1 MHMSYFIGFL
11 ILWVLVAIVTFIYLF
26 YVDAPYG
33 RHIRSGWGK
42 NISARAGWVVM
53 ESPCVILMM
62 IYAYIMRDQ
71 LLLVHIIFL
80 SVWLFHYIHR
90 SFIYP
95 FVIDMTNPK
104 MPISIAASAF
114 FFNIVNVNI
123 QAIGIF
129 YFAEYAQDWIRSLI
143 FYFGLLIFFI
153 GMYINIKSDYLIV
166 ALRREK
172 GPGYHLPNTFMHKY
186 ISAPNYFGEIVEW
199 IGWAVLTWSIS
210 GFVFALWT
218 IANLFPRAL
227 AHHKWYQEKFDDY
240 PKNRKAI
247 IPGII

>member
-1 MHMSYFIGFL
+1 MHMNYFIGFL
-11 ILWVLVAIVTFIYLF
+11 IFWVLVAAATFIYLF

-42 NISARAGWVVM
+42 NISARAGWVLM

-71 LLLVHIIFL
+71 LLLVHVIFL
-80 SVWLFHYIHR
+80 ALWLLHYIHR

-123 QAIGIF
+123 QAVGIF
-129 YFAEYAQDWIRSLI
+129 YFTEYTQDWIHSSV

-153 GMYINIKSDYLIV
+153 GMYINISSDYLIV
-166 ALRREK
+166 SLRREK
-172 GPGYHLPNTFMHKY
+172 GPGYHLPNKFLHKY
-186 ISAPNYFGEIVEW
+186 ISAPNYLGEILEW
-199 IGWAVLTWSIS
+199 IGWAILTWSIS
-210 GFVFALWT
+210 GLVFAFWT

-227 AHHKWYQEKFDDY
+227 AHHRWYKEKFNDY

>member
-1 MHMSYFIGFL
+1 MYMSYFIGFL
-11 ILWVLVAIVTFIYLF
+11 IFWVLVAIVSFIYLF
-26 YVDAPYG
+26 FVDAPYG

-71 LLLVHIIFL
+71 LLLVHLIFL
-80 SVWLFHYIHR
+80 SIWLFHYIHR

-129 YFAEYAQDWIRSLI
+129 YFTEYAQDWIHSLV

-153 GMYINIKSDYLIV
+153 GMFINIKSDYLIV

-186 ISAPNYFGEIVEW
+186 ISAPNYFGEIIEW

>member
-1 MHMSYFIGFL
+1 MHMNYFIGFL
-11 ILWVLVAIVTFIYLF
+11 IFWVLVAIVTFVYLF
-26 YVDAPYG
+26 FVDAPYG

-53 ESPCVILMM
+53 ESPCVILM
-62 IYAYIMRDQ
+62 IVYAYVMRDQ

-80 SVWLFHYIHR
+80 ALWLFHYIHR

-114 FFNIVNVNI
+114 FFNIINVNI
-123 QAIGIF
+123 QAFGIF
-129 YFAEYAQDWIRSLI
+129 FFAEYAENWINSSV
-143 FYFGLLIFFI
+143 FYFGLILFFI
-153 GMYINIKSDYLIV
+153 GMYVNIRSDYLIV
-166 ALRREK
+166 SLRREK
-172 GPGYHLPNTFMHKY
+172 GPGYHLPKKFMHKY

-199 IGWAVLTWSIS
+199 IGWAILTWSIS
-210 GFVFALWT
+210 GLVFAFWT

-227 AHHKWYQEKFDDY
+227 AHHRWYQEKFDDY

>member
-1 MHMSYFIGFL
+1 MNYFIGFL
-11 ILWVLVAIVTFIYLF
+11 ILWVLIAVITFIYLF
-26 YVDAPYG
+26 YVNAPYG
-33 RHIRSGWGK
+33 RHIRNGWGK

-53 ESPCVILMM
+53 ESPCVILM
-62 IYAYIMRDQ
+62 IVYAYIMSDR
-71 LLLVHIIFL
+71 LLLVHTIFL
-80 SVWLFHYIHR
+80 ALWLLHYIHR

-129 YFAEYAQDWIRSLI
+129 YLAEYTQNWIQGSV
-143 FYFGLLIFFI
+143 FYFGLLLFLV
-153 GMYINIKSDYLIV
+153 GMYINIRSDYLIV
-166 ALRREK
+166 SLRREK
-172 GPGYHLPNTFMHKY
+172 GPGYHLPNKFMHKY
-186 ISAPNYFGEIVEW
+186 LSAPNYFGEIVEW
-199 IGWAVLTWSIS
+199 IGWAILTWSIS
-210 GFVFALWT
+210 GLVFALWT

-227 AHHKWYQEKFDDY
+227 AHHRWYQEKFKDY

>member
-1 MHMSYFIGFL
+1 MNYFSNFIVFW
-11 ILWVLVAIVTFIYLF
+11 IIVAFVTFIYLF

-33 RHIRSGWGK
+33 RHIRKGWGK
-42 NISARAGWVVM
+42 NISARVGWVVM
-53 ESPCVILMM
+53 ESPCVILM
-62 IYAYIMRDQ
+62 IFYAWLVKDQ
-71 LLLVHIIFL
+71 LEVIHKVFL
-80 SVWLFHYIHR
+80 ILWLIHYIHR

-104 MPISIAASAF
+104 MPISIATSAF
-114 FFNIVNVNI
+114 FFNIINVNV

-129 YFAEYAQDWIRSLI
+129 YITDYAQNWLSSPL
-143 FYFGLLIFFI
+143 FYFGIFIFFI
-153 GMYINIKSDYLIV
+153 GMFINIRSDYLIV
-166 ALRREK
+166 SLRKDK
-172 GPGYHLPNTFMHKY
+172 GPGYHMPNKFMHRY

-199 IGWAVLTWSIS
+199 IGWGILTWSIS
-210 GFVFALWT
+210 GLVFALWT

-227 AHHKWYQEKFDDY
+227 AHHRWYQEKFDDY